1 MFNHKLGRIVVALLL
16 FALMFAACAPE
27 DQDEYLEQQ
36 TQRIQEPAA
45 DTTARTAPEPTTT
58 SAKAYIQEQIEH
70 TALHPNSEGY
80 ALASQ
85 KIKEL
90 VLKYAYNPDRAKEIV
105 AEEMVLMGAELIDG
119 IWHYDGTP
127 VEIIIISRGNDERED
142 IGNYF
147 AEQLK
152 TIGFKAVTN

>member
-58 SAKAYIQEQIEH
+58 SAQAYIQEQIE
-70 TALHPNSEGY
+70 
-80 ALASQ
+80 AS
-85 KIKEL
+85 
-90 VLKYAYNPDRAKEIV
+90 
-105 AEEMVLMGAELIDG
+105 MAELPRNIQG
-119 IWHYDGTP
+119 SMG
-127 VEIIIISRGNDERED
+127 
-142 IGNYF
+142 
-147 AEQLK
+147 
-152 TIGFKAVTN
+152 